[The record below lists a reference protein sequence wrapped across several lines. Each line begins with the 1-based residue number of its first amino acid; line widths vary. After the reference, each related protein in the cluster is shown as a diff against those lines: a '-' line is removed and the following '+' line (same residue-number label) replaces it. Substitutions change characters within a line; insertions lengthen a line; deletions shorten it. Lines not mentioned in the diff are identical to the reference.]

1 MAVQNQDL
9 RNGEPV
15 AGPSLLSALLAQRA
29 REEAP
34 PAPRAA
40 PRAKMGPVTRAVLG
54 FVLVVLGALQWV
66 PAARFTVDGWTAFT
80 NGGLAWMGFAA
91 TLPRLSEMPLIVA
104 MLAIGGVYSWVET
117 KCMPVQRTSDG
128 WAFMG
133 MMALVG
139 WLFLTAT
146 DVGSTYVGMI
156 GVGAD
161 APQALRDLAKQPS
174 LTALVSFYLTFAPDW
189 FIIGGINLMGLA
201 PALRWLGRIFWRR

>member
-1 MAVQNQDL
+1 
-9 RNGEPV
+9 
-15 AGPSLLSALLAQRA
+15 
-29 REEAP
+29 
-34 PAPRAA
+34 
-40 PRAKMGPVTRAVLG
+40 
-54 FVLVVLGALQWV
+54 
-66 PAARFTVDGWTAFT
+66 
-80 NGGLAWMGFAA
+80 
-91 TLPRLSEMPLIVA
+91 
-104 MLAIGGVYSWVET
+104 
-117 KCMPVQRTSDG
+117 MPVQRVGDG

-133 MMALVG
+133 VMALVG

-156 GVGAD
+156 NVGAD